1 MFTGL
6 LTCVGCLHTT
16 MGFER
21 LQERSHGLQA
31 KVKIL
36 SFALFRKKLLIL
48 TKKYIQ
54 NILCLT
60 FGMGIVSGKES

>member
-1 MFTGL
+1 MLTGL
-6 LTCVGCLHTT
+6 LNYVGCLHATIRV
-16 MGFER
+16 ER

-31 KVKIL
+31 EVKIF
-36 SFALFRKKLLIL
+36 SFALFRKKWLIL

-60 FGMGIVSGKES
+60 FRMGIVSGKDS